1 MGNGNNNNNNNNNNN
16 INNNI
21 NNNLTLI
28 LRAFHDMTKRAL
40 HDFYLWQFNT
50 GYLTD
55 NYLKYTMIKLK
66 YTTYVKILVIIVIKM
81 NEKLP

>member
-1 MGNGNNNNNNNNNNN
+1 
-16 INNNI
+16 
-21 NNNLTLI
+21 
-28 LRAFHDMTKRAL
+28 MTKRAL

-81 NEKLP
+81 NKKLP